1 VPTLLPLQWLAIKA
15 GCGKADTLWQRI
27 GGLVPQCGN
36 CHIETAPAGV
46 DPGLANEGGPL
57 MCKNRVL
64 TLSFAALVAGVVSVA
79 AGGRSFASADPTAAA
94 ATCIDEGADGDLD
107 EFTKCWAVNM
117 MSDDQR
123 RVAQCIAVN
132 KGLGGAAFCMSGM
145 QLSPFGLQVAKC
157 AQRHS
162 GDARAIAGC
171 IGLPVL
177 PPQGQRLAACVA
189 VNPQNYWGAALCA
202 GGHELT
208 PEQTIF
214 ANCAVA
220 TGLQPRGLIVCI
232 SGRVTMDELQ
242 KCLNL
247 TVARDRCFG
256 DADDVTQ
263 LACEAWRGIAA
274 ESVPNQPPQIFGG
287 ARSAF
292 HNPGRLAA
300 GPNSA
305 VDNPGELA
313 GGANAV
319 ARNPDQAPGNRPSL
333 SPKTLAARF

>member
-1 VPTLLPLQWLAIKA
+1 
-15 GCGKADTLWQRI
+15 
-27 GGLVPQCGN
+27 
-36 CHIETAPAGV
+36 
-46 DPGLANEGGPL
+46 

-64 TLSFAALVAGVVSVA
+64 TLCFAALVAGVVSVT

-107 EFTKCWAVNM
+107 EFTKCWVVNM

-171 IGLPVL
+171 IGQPVL

-208 PEQTIF
+208 PEQDD
-214 ANCAVA
+214 
-220 TGLQPRGLIVCI
+220 LR
-232 SGRVTMDELQ
+232 EL
-242 KCLNL
+242 
-247 TVARDRCFG
+247 RR
-256 DADDVTQ
+256 
-263 LACEAWRGIAA
+263 
-274 ESVPNQPPQIFGG
+274 
-287 ARSAF
+287 
-292 HNPGRLAA
+292 
-300 GPNSA
+300 
-305 VDNPGELA
+305 
-313 GGANAV
+313 
-319 ARNPDQAPGNRPSL
+319 GNRPAIAWPDRL
-333 SPKTLAARF
+333 HQRPGHDGRAAEVPERDGRP

>member
-1 VPTLLPLQWLAIKA
+1 
-15 GCGKADTLWQRI
+15 
-27 GGLVPQCGN
+27 
-36 CHIETAPAGV
+36 
-46 DPGLANEGGPL
+46 
-57 MCKNRVL
+57 MCRNSIL
-64 TLSFAALVAGVVSVA
+64 TLSFAALFAGILTVSA
-79 AGGRSFASADPTAAA
+79 SGRSLASSDPTAAA
-94 ATCIDEGADGDLD
+94 AICIDEGADGGLD
-107 EFTKCWAVNM
+107 EFAKCWVINM

-145 QLSPFGLQVAKC
+145 QLSPFGLQVARC

-171 IGLPVL
+171 VGLPVL

-189 VNPQNYWGAALCA
+189 VNPQNFWGAALCA

-208 PEQTIF
+208 PEQTVF

-220 TGLQPRGLIVCI
+220 TGLQPRGMVVCI
-232 SGRVTMDELQ
+232 GGQRTMDELQ
-242 KCLNL
+242 KCL
-247 TVARDRCFG
+247 TVVVARDRCFG
-256 DADDVTQ
+256 DTEDVTQ
-263 LACEAWRGIAA
+263 LACEAWRGMGA
-274 ESVPNQPPQIFGG
+274 EFVANQPPQIFGG
-287 ARSAF
+287 ASSVF

-313 GGANAV
+313 SGPNAV
-319 ARNPDQAPGNRPSL
+319 ARNPDSVPDSAASF

>member
-1 VPTLLPLQWLAIKA
+1 
-15 GCGKADTLWQRI
+15 
-27 GGLVPQCGN
+27 
-36 CHIETAPAGV
+36 
-46 DPGLANEGGPL
+46 

-64 TLSFAALVAGVVSVA
+64 TLPVAVIFAGILTVA
-79 AGGRSFASADPTAAA
+79 ASHPSLASSEPTAAA
-94 ATCIDEGADGDLD
+94 AVCIGEGRDGNLD
-107 EFTKCWAVNM
+107 EFARCWVVNM

-132 KGLGGAAFCMSGM
+132 RGLGGAAFCMSGM

-162 GDARAIAGC
+162 GDAHAITGC
-171 IGLPVL
+171 VGLPAL
-177 PPQGQRLAACVA
+177 PPEGQRLAACVA
-189 VNPQNYWGAALCA
+189 ANPQNFWGAALCA

-208 PEQTIF
+208 PEQEVF

-220 TGLQPRGLIVCI
+220 TGLQARSLVVCI
-232 SGRVTMDELQ
+232 GGQVAMDELQ
-242 KCLNL
+242 KCLNV

-263 LACEAWRGIAA
+263 LACEAWRGMGT

-287 ARSAF
+287 ASSAF
-292 HNPGRLAA
+292 HRPGRLAA

-305 VDNPGELA
+305 LDNPAELG
-313 GGANAV
+313 GGANTV
-319 ARNPDQAPGNRPSL
+319 ARNPDEVAGNRASL

>member
-1 VPTLLPLQWLAIKA
+1 
-15 GCGKADTLWQRI
+15 
-27 GGLVPQCGN
+27 
-36 CHIETAPAGV
+36 
-46 DPGLANEGGPL
+46 

-64 TLSFAALVAGVVSVA
+64 TLPIAAMIAGILTVVAGN
-79 AGGRSFASADPTAAA
+79 RSLASSEPTAAA
-94 ATCIDEGADGDLD
+94 AVCIDEGADGNLD
-107 EFTKCWAVNM
+107 ELAKCWVVNM

-123 RVAQCIAVN
+123 RVAHCIVVN

-162 GDARAIAGC
+162 GDARAITGC
-171 IGLPVL
+171 VGLPVL
-177 PPQGQRLAACVA
+177 PPEGQRLAACVA
-189 VNPQNYWGAALCA
+189 VNPQNFWGAALCA

-208 PEQTIF
+208 PEQEVF

-220 TGLQPRGLIVCI
+220 TGLQTRGMVVCI
-232 SGRVTMDELQ
+232 GGQVTMDELQ
-242 KCLNL
+242 KCLNA
-247 TVARDRCFG
+247 TVVRDRCFG

-263 LACEAWRGIAA
+263 LAFEAWRGVGA
-274 ESVPNQPPQIFGG
+274 ESVPNPPPQIFGG

-319 ARNPDQAPGNRPSL
+319 ARNPDQVPGNRPSL

>member
-1 VPTLLPLQWLAIKA
+1 
-15 GCGKADTLWQRI
+15 
-27 GGLVPQCGN
+27 
-36 CHIETAPAGV
+36 
-46 DPGLANEGGPL
+46 

-64 TLSFAALVAGVVSVA
+64 TLSLAALLAGVASVA
-79 AGGRSFASADPTAAA
+79 ASGRSLASSDPTAAA

-107 EFTKCWAVNM
+107 EFTKCWVVNM

-171 IGLPVL
+171 VGLPAL

-208 PEQTIF
+208 PEQAVF

-220 TGLQPRGLIVCI
+220 TGLQPRGLVVCI
-232 SGRVTMDELQ
+232 GGQVTMDELQ
-242 KCLNL
+242 KCLNVA
-247 TVARDRCFG
+247 VARDRCFG
-256 DADDVTQ
+256 DTADVTQ
-263 LACEAWRGIAA
+263 LACEAWRGIGA
-274 ESVPNQPPQIFGG
+274 ESVANQPTQIFGG
-287 ARSAF
+287 ASSAF

-313 GGANAV
+313 GGPNSV
-319 ARNPDQAPGNRPSL
+319 ARSPDHVPGSAASF
-333 SPKTLAARF
+333 SPQDPCSPLLGGPLLD

>member
-1 VPTLLPLQWLAIKA
+1 
-15 GCGKADTLWQRI
+15 
-27 GGLVPQCGN
+27 
-36 CHIETAPAGV
+36 
-46 DPGLANEGGPL
+46 
-57 MCKNRVL
+57 MCRNRVL
-64 TLSFAALVAGVVSVA
+64 TLSFAALIAGILTVA
-79 AGGRSFASADPTAAA
+79 ASGRSLASSDPTVAS
-94 ATCIDEGADGDLD
+94 ATCIDEGADGNLD
-107 EFTKCWAVNM
+107 EFTKCWVVNM

-171 IGLPVL
+171 VGLPVL

-202 GGHELT
+202 GGRELT
-208 PEQTIF
+208 PEQTVF

-220 TGLQPRGLIVCI
+220 TGLQPRGMVVCI
-232 SGRVTMDELQ
+232 GGERTMDELQ
-242 KCLNL
+242 KCL
-247 TVARDRCFG
+247 TVAVARDRCFG
-256 DADDVTQ
+256 DTDDVTQ
-263 LACEAWRGIAA
+263 LACDAWRGMGA
-274 ESVPNQPPQIFGG
+274 ESVANQPPQVFGG
-287 ARSAF
+287 ASSAF

-305 VDNPGELA
+305 IDNPGELA
-313 GGANAV
+313 GGPNAV
-319 ARNPDQAPGNRPSL
+319 ARNPDHVPGSMASF
-333 SPKTLAARF
+333 SPKMLAARF

>member
-1 VPTLLPLQWLAIKA
+1 
-15 GCGKADTLWQRI
+15 
-27 GGLVPQCGN
+27 
-36 CHIETAPAGV
+36 
-46 DPGLANEGGPL
+46 
-57 MCKNRVL
+57 MCRNRVL
-64 TLSFAALVAGVVSVA
+64 TLSFAALVAGILTVA
-79 AGGRSFASADPTAAA
+79 ASNRSLASSDPTAAA
-94 ATCIDEGADGDLD
+94 AVCIDEGADGDLD
-107 EFTKCWAVNM
+107 EFTKCWVVNM

-171 IGLPVL
+171 VGLPVL

-189 VNPQNYWGAALCA
+189 VNPQNFWGAALCA

-208 PEQTIF
+208 PEQTVF

-220 TGLQPRGLIVCI
+220 TGLQPRGMVVCI
-232 SGRVTMDELQ
+232 GGQRTMDELQ
-242 KCLNL
+242 RCL
-247 TVARDRCFG
+247 TVAVARDRCFG
-256 DADDVTQ
+256 DTDDATQ
-263 LACEAWRGIAA
+263 HACDAWRGVGA
-274 ESVPNQPPQIFGG
+274 ESVANQPAQILGG
-287 ARSAF
+287 ASSAF

-313 GGANAV
+313 GGPNAV
-319 ARNPDQAPGNRPSL
+319 ARNPDHVPGSAAAF

>member
-1 VPTLLPLQWLAIKA
+1 
-15 GCGKADTLWQRI
+15 
-27 GGLVPQCGN
+27 
-36 CHIETAPAGV
+36 
-46 DPGLANEGGPL
+46 

-64 TLSFAALVAGVVSVA
+64 TLPVVALVAGIVSMA
-79 AGGRSFASADPTAAA
+79 ASGRALASSDPTAAA
-94 ATCIDEGADGDLD
+94 ATCIDEGADSDFD
-107 EFTKCWAVNM
+107 EFTKCWVVNM

-132 KGLGGAAFCMSGM
+132 QGLGGAAFCMSGM

-162 GDARAIAGC
+162 GDARAITGC
-171 IGLPVL
+171 VGLPVL

-214 ANCAVA
+214 ANCAAA
-220 TGLQPRGLIVCI
+220 TGLQPRAMVLCI
-232 SGRVTMDELQ
+232 GGQRTMDELQ
-242 KCLNL
+242 KCL
-247 TVARDRCFG
+247 TVAVARDRCFG
-256 DADDVTQ
+256 DTDDVTQ
-263 LACEAWRGIAA
+263 LACEAWRGMGVEPVA
-274 ESVPNQPPQIFGG
+274 NQPPQVFGG
-287 ARSAF
+287 ASSAF

-313 GGANAV
+313 GGPNAV
-319 ARNPDQAPGNRPSL
+319 ARNPDHVPGSAVSF

>member
-1 VPTLLPLQWLAIKA
+1 
-15 GCGKADTLWQRI
+15 
-27 GGLVPQCGN
+27 
-36 CHIETAPAGV
+36 
-46 DPGLANEGGPL
+46 

-94 ATCIDEGADGDLD
+94 ATCTDEGTDGDLD

-177 PPQGQRLAACVA
+177 PPQGQRLAACIA
-189 VNPQNYWGAALCA
+189 ANPQNFWGAALCA

-208 PEQTIF
+208 PEQTVF

-220 TGLQPRGLIVCI
+220 TGMQPHDMALCI
-232 SGRVTMDELQ
+232 GGQLVVDELQ
-242 KCLNL
+242 KCL
-247 TVARDRCFG
+247 TAPRGGVRCFG
-256 DADDVTQ
+256 DNDDVTL
-263 LACEAWRGIAA
+263 LACEAWRGMA
-274 ESVPNQPPQIFGG
+274 EDVNSVRNQPVQIFGG
-287 ARSAF
+287 PNSAF
-292 HNPGRLAA
+292 HNPGQ
-300 GPNSA
+300 
-305 VDNPGELA
+305 LA
-313 GGANAV
+313 GGSNSV
-319 ARNPDQAPGNRPSL
+319 ARNPDQPPGVATSL
-333 SPKTLAARF
+333 VPKTLAIRF

>member
-1 VPTLLPLQWLAIKA
+1 
-15 GCGKADTLWQRI
+15 
-27 GGLVPQCGN
+27 
-36 CHIETAPAGV
+36 
-46 DPGLANEGGPL
+46 
-57 MCKNRVL
+57 MCRNRVL
-64 TLSFAALVAGVVSVA
+64 TLSFAALVASILTVA
-79 AGGRSFASADPTAAA
+79 ASNRSLASSDPTAAA
-94 ATCIDEGADGDLD
+94 AICIDEGADGDLD
-107 EFTKCWAVNM
+107 EFTKCWVVNM
-117 MSDDQR
+117 MSNDQR

-145 QLSPFGLQVAKC
+145 QLSPFGLEVAKC

-171 IGLPVL
+171 VGLPVL

-189 VNPQNYWGAALCA
+189 VNPQNFWGAALCA

-208 PEQTIF
+208 PEQTVF

-220 TGLQPRGLIVCI
+220 TGLQPRGMVVCI
-232 SGRVTMDELQ
+232 GGQRTMDELQ
-242 KCLNL
+242 KCL
-247 TVARDRCFG
+247 TVAVARDRCFG
-256 DADDVTQ
+256 DTDDATQ
-263 LACEAWRGIAA
+263 HACDAWRGVGA
-274 ESVPNQPPQIFGG
+274 ESVANQPAQILGG
-287 ARSAF
+287 ASSAF

-313 GGANAV
+313 GGPNAV
-319 ARNPDQAPGNRPSL
+319 ARNPDHVPGSAAAF